1 MKRNSYKL
9 QKNWASRIGAF
20 ATILG
25 LSLTALFTSVASAD
39 PVDTDPVISV
49 DGTCDLWDID
59 NPGFNMSI
67 NNNDNWDESY
77 GIAVFSGFYEDPE
90 DLNEIVPDSVFEETV
105 EANSFSGGQY
115 LFDSIFATIQ
125 VVNIAEN
132 EAFGELVF
140 HEAFLICAQNLP
152 DFGFGEEDEESE
164 DGPIL
169 IFDFMPQLLNEPQI
183 PGFDF
188 SLPDFEE
195 EEESE
200 EESEDGPSFNF
211 DFMPQLPYEPQIP
224 EIDFGIPDLGFGEG
238 ENEGNEDY
246 DDEDTIE
253 VDDNNTEED
262 GEEGPIQFEN
272 NDVED
277 DDHEEAPI
285 QVNNNADDGQTVL
298 ETEHINESKTTKVV
312 EALDTKITLAD
323 ADNQNTGEIAS
334 VIEKVSQNSSGS
346 FPFWIIPIVVGGI
359 ATVGL
364 ITRIIRKGS

>member
-1 MKRNSYKL
+1 MKRNSHKL
-9 QKNWASRIGAF
+9 QKNRASRIGAF

-25 LSLTALFTSVASAD
+25 LSLTSLFISVASAD
-39 PVDTDPVISV
+39 PVNTDPVISV

-67 NNNDNWDESY
+67 SNNDNWDESY
-77 GIAVFSGFYEDPE
+77 EIAVFSGFYEDPE

-105 EANSFSGGQY
+105 NANSFSGGQY

-164 DGPIL
+164 DGPSFNFNL
-169 IFDFMPQLLNEPQI
+169 VPQLPNEPQI

-195 EEESE
+195 ETEESE
-200 EESEDGPSFNF
+200 AGPSFNF
-211 DFMPQLPYEPQIP
+211 DFMPQLPNEPQIP
-224 EIDFGIPDLGFGEG
+224 EIDFGIPDFEFGEG
-238 ENEGNEDY
+238 ENEGNENY
-246 DDEDTIE
+246 EDEDTIE
-253 VDDNNTEED
+253 VDDNSTEED
-262 GEEGPIQFEN
+262 GEEDPIQVEN

-277 DDHEEAPI
+277 NNYEEAPF
-285 QVNNNADDGQTVL
+285 QVNNNANDDQTVL

-312 EALDTKITLAD
+312 EALDPKITLAD
-323 ADNQNTGEIAS
+323 ADNKNTGETAS
-334 VIEKVSQNSSGS
+334 VKGQVSQKPSGS

-364 ITRIIRKGS
+364 STRIIRKDS

>member
-164 DGPIL
+164 DGPI
-169 IFDFMPQLLNEPQI
+169 
-183 PGFDF
+183 
-188 SLPDFEE
+188 
-195 EEESE
+195 
-200 EESEDGPSFNF
+200 FNF
-211 DFMPQLPYEPQIP
+211 DFMPQLPNEPQIP

-323 ADNQNTGEIAS
+323 ADNQNNGEIAS
-334 VIEKVSQNSSGS
+334 VIEKVSQKSSGS

>member
-195 EEESE
+195 EEEEE

-211 DFMPQLPYEPQIP
+211 DFMPQLPNEPQIP

-246 DDEDTIE
+246 DLSLI
-253 VDDNNTEED
+253 
-262 GEEGPIQFEN
+262 
-272 NDVED
+272 
-277 DDHEEAPI
+277 
-285 QVNNNADDGQTVL
+285 
-298 ETEHINESKTTKVV
+298 HI
-312 EALDTKITLAD
+312 
-323 ADNQNTGEIAS
+323 
-334 VIEKVSQNSSGS
+334 
-346 FPFWIIPIVVGGI
+346 
-359 ATVGL
+359 
-364 ITRIIRKGS
+364 